1 MAIIAT
7 DTQRLSNL
15 IKVYGYPT
23 NPELHN
29 DLVTCNEASITTY
42 VVGTVLGK
50 VTATGKFIVS
60 KQAAVDGSQL
70 PVAVVIGDSNG
81 FAQAVTLAA
90 ATDTPILAVTR
101 GAIVLSLGQIFLDAS
116 FGTAPQ
122 KLVAYNSLKAANI
135 LLENTI

>member
-1 MAIIAT
+1 MAVIAT

-15 IKVYGYPT
+15 VKVWGYVN
-23 NPELHN
+23 NPELHV
-29 DLVTCNEASITTY
+29 DLVTCNEASQTTY

-50 VTATGKFIVS
+50 ITASGKYIVS

-70 PVAVVIGDSNG
+70 PVAVVIGDSTG
-81 FAQAVTLAA
+81 FAQSVVVAA
-90 ATDTPILAVTR
+90 TTDTPILAITR
-101 GAIVLSLGQIFLDAS
+101 GACVLSLNQIALDATFS
-116 FGTAPQ
+116 SGAQ